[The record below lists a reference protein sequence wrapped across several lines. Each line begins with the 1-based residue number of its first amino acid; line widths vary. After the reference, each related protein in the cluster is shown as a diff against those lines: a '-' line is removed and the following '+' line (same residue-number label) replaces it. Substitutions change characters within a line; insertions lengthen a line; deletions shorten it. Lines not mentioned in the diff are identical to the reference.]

1 MPIVTPESSLP
12 HTVDV
17 FKLAVQGARLSGQ
30 IESAHL
36 SRLGEVA
43 PVVPGSVHAEL
54 EFFIGDEGFAEV
66 SGSVRGEVSLSCQR
80 CLGQLSQVLSGE
92 FTLGAVRKDED
103 AVGLPRRL
111 DPWLVD
117 SESSDLHA
125 LIEDELLLN
134 LPIVALHP
142 SGACEPGLRFSFGED
157 ESNMASNATDGVAG
171 NRAGKDNPFQIL
183 EQLKKPR

>member
-17 FKLAVQGARLSGQ
+17 FKLAVQGASLSGQ
-30 IESAHL
+30 IETAHL

-43 PVVPGSVHAEL
+43 PVVPDSVHAEL

-80 CLGQLSQVLSGE
+80 CLGQLSQVLNGK

-157 ESNMASNATDGVAG
+157 ESNVAG
-171 NRAGKDNPFQIL
+171 KEAGKDNPFQIL
-183 EQLKKPR
+183 EQLKKPS